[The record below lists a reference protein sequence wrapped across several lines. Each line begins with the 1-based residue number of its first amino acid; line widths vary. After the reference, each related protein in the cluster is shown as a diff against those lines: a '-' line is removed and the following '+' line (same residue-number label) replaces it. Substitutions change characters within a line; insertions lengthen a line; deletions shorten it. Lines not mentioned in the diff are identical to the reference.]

1 MTSKMYDI
9 AIYGD
14 SSGAVASAIQAA
26 RLGRE
31 VVLISPHEHIGM
43 WLKHLSID
51 FQCSDGPLTTFKV
64 VSR

>member
-43 WLKHLSID
+43 
-51 FQCSDGPLTTFKV
+51 
-64 VSR
+64 